1 MLEVRNISA
10 FYGTVQALQDVSIG
24 VKKGEVVTII
34 GANGAG
40 KTTLLKTIAGLVLAK
55 NGDVRFKEQNIT
67 NTAPNKIVSLGI
79 SLVPEGRQIFP
90 SLTVLEN
97 LELGA
102 YVRFRRGESKGVQQD
117 FGFVFD
123 LFPVLAER
131 QKQRAGTLSGGEQQM
146 LAIGRALMS
155 KPELLLLDEPS
166 MGLAPRIIQ
175 DIFRVLKNL
184 NKDGLTVL
192 LVEQDAKVALSI
204 ADRGYVLQTGRIV
217 LEDKAKSL
225 IGNEEVQAIY
235 FGKRTHR
242 KVAKE

>member
-1 MLEVRNISA
+1 MLEVRGISA
-10 FYGTVQALQDVSIG
+10 FYGTVQALRDVSIDVG
-24 VKKGEVVTII
+24 RGEVVTII

-40 KTTLLKTIAGLVLAK
+40 KTTLLKTIAGLISAK
-55 NGDVRFKEQNIT
+55 QGVVQLEGRDIT
-67 NTAPNKIVSLGI
+67 NSAPNKVVSFGV

-90 SLTVLEN
+90 SLTVFEN
-97 LELGA
+97 LQLGA
-102 YVRFRRGESKGVQQD
+102 YLRFRRRENKEIQQD
-117 FGFVFD
+117 LQFNFD

-131 QKQRAGTLSGGEQQM
+131 RNQHAGTLSGGEQQM

-155 KPELLLLDEPS
+155 KPKLLLLDEPS
-166 MGLAPRIIQ
+166 MGLAPKIIQ
-175 DIFRVLKNL
+175 DIFRVLKEL
-184 NKDGLTVL
+184 NKNGLTVL

-217 LEDKAKSL
+217 LEDQAKSL

>member
-1 MLEVRNISA
+1 MLELRNISA
-10 FYGTVQALQDVSIG
+10 FYGTVQALRDVSID

-40 KTTLLKTIAGLVLAK
+40 KTTLLKTIAGLVPSK
-55 NGDVRFKEQNIT
+55 EGRVRFEGKDIT
-67 NTAPNKIVSLGI
+67 NSTPNKVVSMGV

-90 SLTVLEN
+90 SLTVFEN
-97 LELGA
+97 LQLGA
-102 YVRFRRGESKGVQQD
+102 YVRFRRGEKKEIQKD
-117 FGFVFD
+117 LGFIFD
-123 LFPVLAER
+123 LFAVLEER
-131 QKQRAGTLSGGEQQM
+131 KDQHAGTLSGGEQQM

-155 KPELLLLDEPS
+155 KPRLLLLDEPS

-175 DIFRVLKNL
+175 DIFRVLQDL
-184 NKDGLTVL
+184 NRDGLTVL

-217 LEDKAKSL
+217 LEDRAKSL

-242 KVAKE
+242 KVAEE